1 MDVDHKIAIVTG
13 AGSGIGRA
21 TAIELARHG
30 CTVVLVDIKEDRL
43 AEALD
48 EVRKYTSDST
58 AEGCDVSDEAQV
70 KRMVQAVH
78 ERHGCID
85 ILINN
90 AGIQIVRSWENLSSS
105 EFDEQ
110 MAINFYG
117 AVYCIRAVVPIM
129 LNQGRGA
136 IMNVGSLDTKLP
148 VPHLTAYAASKGAL
162 LSFSEVLHW
171 DLTYKGRGIF
181 VGVVLPGG
189 TRSELVAN
197 TDTKFGVFIGDHLTA
212 PPEKVA
218 KKIRTAIEK
227 ERFETYITLMDR
239 FYTFFAA
246 HFPGLFKY
254 FVYLR
259 VRNDLE
265 E

>member
-1 MDVDHKIAIVTG
+1 MDVDHKIAIITG

-30 CTVVLVDIKEDRL
+30 CTVVLVGRRENKL
-43 AEALD
+43 AEVLD
-48 EVRKYTSDST
+48 EIRKYASEST
-58 AEGCDVSDEAQV
+58 AEACDVSDEAQV
-70 KRMVQAVH
+70 KRMIQAVH
-78 ERHGCID
+78 ERYGAID

-129 LNQGRGA
+129 LNKGRGA

-218 KKIRTAIEK
+218 KKIRKAIEK

-246 HFPGLFKY
+246 HFPGPFKY

-259 VRNDLE
+259 VRNHLE

>member
-1 MDVDHKIAIVTG
+1 MDVDHKIAIITG

-21 TAIELARHG
+21 TAIEFARHG
-30 CTVVLVDIKEDRL
+30 CTVVLADIKEDRL

-48 EVRKYTSDST
+48 EVCRYASAST
-58 AEGCDVSDEAQV
+58 AEVCDVSDEAQV

-78 ERHGCID
+78 ERYGAID

-129 LNQGRGA
+129 LDQGRGA

-197 TDTKFGVFIGDHLTA
+197 TDTKFGVWIGDHLTA

-218 KKIRTAIEK
+218 RKIRTAIEK
-227 ERFETYITLMDR
+227 ERFETYITFMDR
-239 FYTFFAA
+239 LYTFFAA
-246 HFPGLFKY
+246 HFPGLFKK
-254 FVYLR
+254 FVYLK

>member
-1 MDVDHKIAIVTG
+1 MDVDHKIAIITG

-21 TAIELARHG
+21 TAIELAKHG
-30 CTVVLVDIKEDRL
+30 CTVVLADIKEDRL

-48 EVRKYTSDST
+48 EVRRYASAST
-58 AEGCDVSDEAQV
+58 AEVCDVSDEAQV
-70 KRMVQAVH
+70 KQVVQAVH
-78 ERHGCID
+78 ERYGAID

-117 AVYCIRAVVPIM
+117 SIYCTRAVVPIM
-129 LNQGRGA
+129 LDQGRGA

-162 LSFSEVLHW
+162 LSFSEALHW
-171 DLTYKGRGIF
+171 DLTCKGRGIF

-189 TRSELVAN
+189 VRSELFAD
-197 TDTKFGVFIGDHLTA
+197 TDTKLGVWYRNHLTG

-239 FYTFFAA
+239 LYTFFAA
-246 HFPGLFKY
+246 HFPGLFKK
-254 FVYLR
+254 FVYLK